1 MTEWLDDVLDQ
12 HPGAPVPEGFAERV
26 MHAVAEEQAPPK
38 AGGHLLRLASFAAAA
53 ALLLAVG
60 FWMGHGA
67 DPMRTPTNG
76 NVGAET
82 AELDVTELYN
92 NRELL
97 EDFELLSDAGLE
109 LVFQDESTGTFM
121 LDVPLEDTSAED

>member
-26 MHAVAEEQAPPK
+26 LAAVGEEQPTQHK
-38 AGGHLLRLASFAAAA
+38 GGRLLQFSSLAAAA

-60 FWMGHGA
+60 FWMGQGA
-67 DPMRTPTNG
+67 DPLRTPINPG
-76 NVGAET
+76 IGGAT
-82 AELDVTELYN
+82 AELDVAELYD

-97 EDFELLSDAGLE
+97 EDFELLSDAELE
-109 LVFQDESTGTFM
+109 LAFQDESSGTWI
-121 LDVPLEDTSAED
+121 LDVPLEDSSEGN